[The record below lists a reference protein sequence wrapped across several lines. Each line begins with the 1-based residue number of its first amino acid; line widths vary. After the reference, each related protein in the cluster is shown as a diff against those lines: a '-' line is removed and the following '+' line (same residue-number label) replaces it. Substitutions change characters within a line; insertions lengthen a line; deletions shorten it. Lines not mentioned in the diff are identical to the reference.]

1 MQRAE
6 TPEDNLA
13 RGLKNM
19 WNTVLKPN
27 PGLWFDIAQLP
38 SEEVL
43 KHRMLK
49 SLIRE
54 CGIPEALRKRVRS
67 SAKEYSSIL
76 DSNASFL

>member
-1 MQRAE
+1 MQRTE
-6 TPEDNLA
+6 TQEDNIA

-38 SEEVL
+38 AEEVL

-67 SAKEYSSIL
+67 FFEAYCSIL
-76 DSNASFL
+76 DSNRSFV